1 MTDDDD
7 DDALYQR
14 VADEMAVHLD
24 GDDSGHD
31 LDHLWRVNRLG
42 TRIAAAEAADSRVV
56 GVAALVHDLH
66 RVRGEGFT
74 HPEETIPEIREI
86 LAEARVPESI
96 HDPVC
101 HCVAVHEE
109 YNFEDDPRTA
119 ETLEA
124 EVLQDADNLDAIG
137 AVGVARAFQFGG
149 AHGNR
154 MWDTER
160 PLPEDE
166 AYEKDGGVDED
177 APGSTYHHV
186 HSKLLR
192 LHENMNTE
200 TGREIAAE
208 RHAFLEEF
216 AERFEAEWYGE
227 A

>member
-1 MTDDDD
+1 MTDR
-7 DDALYQR
+7 ALFER
-14 VADEMAVHLD
+14 VAREMAVHLD

-31 LDHLWRVNRLG
+31 LHHLWRVNRLG
-42 TRIAAAEAADSRVV
+42 TRIAEAEGADPEVV

-66 RVRGEGFT
+66 RVRGDGFT

-86 LAEARVPESI
+86 LADASVPESL
-96 HDPVC
+96 HDSVC

-109 YNFEDDPRTA
+109 YDFEDDPRVA

-149 AHGNR
+149 AHGNL
-154 MWDTER
+154 MWDADR
-160 PLPEDE
+160 PLPDDE
-166 AYEKDGGVDED
+166 AYEKDAGIDDD
-177 APGSTYHHV
+177 APGSTYHHI
-186 HSKLLR
+186 HAKLLR

-200 TGREIAAE
+200 TGRERAAE

-216 AERFEAEWYGE
+216 AERFEAEWEGE

>member
-1 MTDDDD
+1 VTDD

-14 VADEMAVHLD
+14 VADEMAAHLD

-31 LDHLWRVNRLG
+31 MHHLWRVQRLG
-42 TRIAAAEAADSRVV
+42 TRIAEAEAADSRVV

-86 LAEARVPESI
+86 LADAGVPEALV
-96 HDPVC
+96 DPVC

-109 YNFEDDPRTA
+109 YSFEDDPRTA
-119 ETLEA
+119 ETIEA

-137 AVGVARAFQFGG
+137 AVGVARTFQFGG
-149 AHGNR
+149 AHGNL
-154 MWDTER
+154 MWDPER
-160 PLPEDE
+160 PLPGDDD
-166 AYEKDGGVDED
+166 AYEKDDHEDEQ
-177 APGSTYHHV
+177 ASTYHHI

-208 RHAFLEEF
+208 RHAFLEAF

>member
-1 MTDDDD
+1 MTDRP
-7 DDALYQR
+7 LFER

-31 LDHLWRVNRLG
+31 LQHLWRVNRLG
-42 TRIAAAEAADSRVV
+42 SRIAESAGADPEVV

-66 RVRGEGFT
+66 RVRGDGFT

-86 LAEARVPESI
+86 LADAGVPESL

-109 YNFEDDPRTA
+109 YSFEEDPQTA

-149 AHGNR
+149 AHGNL
-154 MWDTER
+154 MWDADR

-166 AYEKDGGVDED
+166 AYEKDAGIDD
-177 APGSTYHHV
+177 DSPGSTFHHI
-186 HSKLLR
+186 HAKLLR

-227 A
+227 D

>member
-1 MTDDDD
+1 MTDS
-7 DDALYQR
+7 DALFDR

-31 LDHLWRVNRLG
+31 LHHLRRVNRLG
-42 TRIAAAEAADSRVV
+42 TRIAEAEGADPEVV

-66 RVRGEGFT
+66 RVRGDDFT

-86 LAEARVPESI
+86 LADADVPQRL
-96 HDPVC
+96 HDAVC

-109 YNFEDDPRTA
+109 YDFEDGPRTA

-124 EVLQDADNLDAIG
+124 EGLQDADNLDAIG

-149 AHGNR
+149 AHGNL
-154 MWDTER
+154 MWDVGR

-166 AYEKDGGVDED
+166 AYEKDAGIDGD

-186 HSKLLR
+186 HAKLLR

-216 AERFEAEWYGE
+216 AERFEAEWEGR

>member
-1 MTDDDD
+1 
-7 DDALYQR
+7 
-14 VADEMAVHLD
+14 MAVHLG

-31 LDHLWRVNRLG
+31 LQHLWRVNRLG
-42 TRIAAAEAADSRVV
+42 TRIAEAEDADPAVV
-56 GVAALVHDLH
+56 GAAALVHDLH
-66 RVRGEGFT
+66 RVRGDGFT
-74 HPEETIPEIREI
+74 HPEETVPEIREI
-86 LAEARVPESI
+86 LADAGVPDSL

-109 YNFEDDPRTA
+109 YDFEDDPRTA

-124 EVLQDADNLDAIG
+124 DVLQDADNLDAIG

-154 MWDTER
+154 MWDPER
-160 PLPEDE
+160 PLPGEDE
-166 AYEKDGGVDED
+166 AYEKDAGVDND
-177 APGSTYHHV
+177 DDDHGSTFHHV
-186 HSKLLR
+186 HAKLLR

-200 TGREIAAE
+200 AGREIAAG

-216 AERFEAEWYGE
+216 AERFEAEWRGE

>member
-1 MTDDDD
+1 VSDSDTRFD
-7 DDALYQR
+7 R
-14 VADEMAVHLD
+14 VADEMAARIG

-31 LDHLWRVNRLG
+31 MHHLWRVHRLG
-42 TRIAAAEAADSRVV
+42 TRIADSEGADPAVV

-66 RVRGEGFT
+66 RVRGDGFT

-86 LAEARVPESI
+86 LAAADVPEGVRG
-96 HDPVC
+96 PVC

-109 YNFEDDPRTA
+109 YDFEDDPLAA

-149 AHGNR
+149 AHGNL
-154 MWDTER
+154 MWDPER
-160 PLPEDE
+160 PLPDDD
-166 AYEKDGGVDED
+166 AYEKDGGGD
-177 APGSTYHHV
+177 APGSTFHHV
-186 HSKLLR
+186 HAKLLR

-200 TGREIAAE
+200 TGREMAAE

>member
-1 MTDDDD
+1 MTDDEST
-7 DDALYQR
+7 AVFGR
-14 VADEMAVHLD
+14 VADEMSVHLD
-24 GDDSGHD
+24 GDESGHD
-31 LDHLWRVNRLG
+31 LAHLWRVHRLG
-42 TRIAAAEAADSRVV
+42 TRIAEAEGADLRIV
-56 GVAALVHDLH
+56 GVAALVHDVH
-66 RVRGEGFT
+66 RVRGDGFT
-74 HPEETIPEIREI
+74 HPAETIPEIREI
-86 LAEARVPESI
+86 LADASVPESL

-109 YNFEDDPRTA
+109 DDFEDDPREA
-119 ETLEA
+119 ETVEA

-137 AVGVARAFQFGG
+137 AVGAARAFQFGG
-149 AHGNR
+149 AHGNL

-166 AYEKDGGVDED
+166 AYEKDGGIDDD

-186 HSKLLR
+186 HAKLLR

>member
-1 MTDDDD
+1 
-7 DDALYQR
+7 
-14 VADEMAVHLD
+14 MAVHLD

-31 LDHLWRVNRLG
+31 LHHLWRVNRLG
-42 TRIAAAEAADSRVV
+42 TRIAAAEGADPRVV

-86 LAEARVPESI
+86 LAEARVPEGI
-96 HDPVC
+96 HGPVC

-109 YNFEDDPRTA
+109 YDFEDDPRTA

-149 AHGNR
+149 AHGNL

-166 AYEKDGGVDED
+166 AYEKDAGVDD
-177 APGSTYHHV
+177 DDVPGSTYHHI
-186 HSKLLR
+186 HAKLLR

-200 TGREIAAE
+200 TGRGIAAE
-208 RHAFLEEF
+208 RHAFLEAF
-216 AERFEAEWYGE
+216 AERFAAEWYGD